1 MTNYIITGGGA
12 QAVPGERKV
21 EFMAYERK
29 KPQILLL
36 DRWEKIIA
44 EDLTDEEAG
53 KILKAMYKYFNHGDH
68 PAFQDRLLRWFW
80 EDIEKWLN
88 DSREWYDGIR
98 GARSEAGKAGAKK
111 RWGSIEDTT
120 DSNSQQMLANDSNS
134 QQMIATD
141 GKDSNDNALM
151 PNDNALMPNDRGQCA
166 KHKDKHRASD
176 NDNNPSN
183 IQTTSIITEGA
194 GKSAAAQPAPAQNAE
209 PAAGNGV
216 TVSLDGMDKKDP
228 QIEAEA
234 LRINPGNF
242 KKYFSGADD
251 LDGATVVRYCKLRC
265 EMIRKGADKEAV
277 DRGIQ
282 KEISGA

>member
-1 MTNYIITGGGA
+1 
-12 QAVPGERKV
+12 
-21 EFMAYERK
+21 MAYERK

-36 DRWEKIIA
+36 DRWEKTIA

-88 DSREWYDGIR
+88 DSREWYKGFCETR
-98 GARSEAGKAGAKK
+98 AEAGKASGESRRKK
-111 RWGSIEDTT
+111 REQVPTSVNNNEQVLTSVNIGQHRSTSVNID
-120 DSNSQQMLANDSNS
+120 ND
-134 QQMIATD
+134 
-141 GKDSNDNALM
+141 NDNALM
-151 PNDNALMPNDRGQCA
+151 PNDNDNVPMSI
-166 KHKDKHRASD
+166 DKPID
-176 NDNNPSN
+176 NDNHPSN
-183 IQTTSIITEGA
+183 IQTTSLLDREKENGSNEPRNENA
-194 GKSAAAQPAPAQNAE
+194 QQPASKQTNK
-209 PAAGNGV
+209 
-216 TVSLDGMDKKDP
+216 SLDGWNEKNP

-242 KKYFSGADD
+242 KKHYSGADN
-251 LDGATVVRYCKLRC
+251 LDGTTVIRYCKLRSD
-265 EMIRKGADKEAV
+265 MIRKGADPEEV

>member
-1 MTNYIITGGGA
+1 
-12 QAVPGERKV
+12 
-21 EFMAYERK
+21 MAYERK

-53 KILKAMYKYFNHGDH
+53 KILKAMYKYFNHGEH
-68 PAFQDRLLRWFW
+68 PAFHDRLLRWFW
-80 EDIEKWLN
+80 EDVEKWLD
-88 DSREWYDGIR
+88 DSREWYEGIR

-111 RWGSIEDTT
+111 RWGDIEDTT

-151 PNDNALMPNDRGQCA
+151 PNDN
-166 KHKDKHRASD
+166 D
-176 NDNNPSN
+176 NDNVPMSIDKPIDNDNHPSN
-183 IQTTSIITEGA
+183 IQTTSLLDREKENGSNEPRNENA
-194 GKSAAAQPAPAQNAE
+194 QQPASKQTNK
-209 PAAGNGV
+209 
-216 TVSLDGMDKKDP
+216 SLDGWNEKNP

-242 KKYFSGADD
+242 KKHYSGADN
-251 LDGATVVRYCKLRC
+251 LDGTTVIRYCKLRSD
-265 EMIRKGADKEAV
+265 MIRKGADPEEV

>member
-1 MTNYIITGGGA
+1 
-12 QAVPGERKV
+12 
-21 EFMAYERK
+21 MAYERK

-36 DRWEKIIA
+36 DRWEKTIA

-88 DSREWYDGIR
+88 DSREWYKGFCETR
-98 GARSEAGKAGAKK
+98 AEAGKASGESRRKK
-111 RWGSIEDTT
+111 REQVPTSVNNNEQVLTSVNIGQHRSTSVNID
-120 DSNSQQMLANDSNS
+120 ND
-134 QQMIATD
+134 
-141 GKDSNDNALM
+141 NDNALM

-176 NDNNPSN
+176 NDNHPSN

-216 TVSLDGMDKKDP
+216 TVSLDGWKGKDP
-228 QIEAEA
+228 QREAEA

-242 KKYFSGADD
+242 KKHYSGADN
-251 LDGATVVRYCKLRC
+251 LDGTTVIRYCKLRSD
-265 EMIRKGADKEAV
+265 MIRKGADPEEV